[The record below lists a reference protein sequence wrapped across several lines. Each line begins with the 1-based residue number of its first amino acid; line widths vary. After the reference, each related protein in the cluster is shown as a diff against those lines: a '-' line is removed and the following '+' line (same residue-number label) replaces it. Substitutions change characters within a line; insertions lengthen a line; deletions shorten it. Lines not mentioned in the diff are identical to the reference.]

1 VSKKIVKRK
10 VMKSKLPNDIKM
22 GFEVGTVVL
31 KLEDISPLKI
41 MTDAIRVGEKF
52 RQIVASIREI
62 GIIEPPV
69 VAQRKKDQDKH
80 LLLDGHLRIEA
91 LKEIGE
97 REVTC
102 LVSTDDEA
110 FTYNKHISRLSTIQ
124 EHRMILR
131 AVKQGV
137 SEEKIARALNLNTA
151 NIERKRNLLNGI
163 CPEATDLLKDKMV
176 ASNVFKILRR
186 MKAVRQIEC
195 ATLMNDANIYSFSY
209 IQALLAATPK
219 AQLVDQAKPKKI
231 KGLDEQQMARM
242 EAEMGSLQGEYRLI
256 EESYGTNVLNLTVS
270 RTYISTL
277 LGNPR
282 IVQYL
287 TQHHPEFLTQF
298 KKIAEMTSLGGEV
311 AA

>member
-1 VSKKIVKRK
+1 MSNMVKTK
-10 VMKSKLPNDIKM
+10 VVKTKVLNDIKM
-22 GFEVGTVVL
+22 GFEAGTVVL

-41 MTDAIRVGEKF
+41 MTEAIRLSEKF
-52 RQIVASIREI
+52 RQIVASIKEI

-69 VAQRKKDQDKH
+69 VAPRKKDQDKH

-131 AVKQGV
+131 AVKRGV

-151 NIERKRNLLNGI
+151 NIERKRNLLNGV
-163 CPEATDLLKDKMV
+163 CPEAVDLLKDKMV
-176 ASNVFKILRR
+176 ASNVFKVLRR
-186 MKAVRQIEC
+186 MKAVRQIES

-209 IQALLAATPK
+209 VQALLAATPK
-219 AQLVDQAKPKKI
+219 AQLLDQAKPKKI

-256 EESYGTNVLNLTVS
+256 EESYGTNVLNLTVA

-277 LGNPR
+277 LANPR
-282 IVQYL
+282 IVKYL
-287 TQHHPEFLTQF
+287 TQQHPEFLTQF
-298 KKIAEMTSLGGEV
+298 KKLAEMTSLGGEV

>member
-1 VSKKIVKRK
+1 MSKMLNTKAVKP
-10 VMKSKLPNDIKM
+10 KLLHDIKM
-22 GFEVGTVVL
+22 GFEAGTVVL
-31 KLEDISPLKI
+31 KLEEVSPLKI
-41 MTDAIRVGEKF
+41 MTDAIRVSEKF
-52 RQIVASIREI
+52 RQIVASIKEI

-69 VAQRKKDQDKH
+69 VAPRKKDQDKH

-131 AVKQGV
+131 AVKRGV

-163 CPEATDLLKDKMV
+163 CPEAVDLLKDKMV
-176 ASNVFKILRR
+176 ASNVFKVMRR
-186 MKAVRQIEC
+186 MKAVRQIES

-209 IQALLAATPK
+209 VQALLAATPK
-219 AQLVDQAKPKKI
+219 AQLLDQEKPKKV

-256 EESYGTNVLNLTVS
+256 EESYGANVLNLTVA

-277 LGNPR
+277 LDNAR
-282 IVQYL
+282 VTKYL

-298 KKIAEMTSLGGEV
+298 QKIVAMKSLGGD
-311 AA
+311 AS